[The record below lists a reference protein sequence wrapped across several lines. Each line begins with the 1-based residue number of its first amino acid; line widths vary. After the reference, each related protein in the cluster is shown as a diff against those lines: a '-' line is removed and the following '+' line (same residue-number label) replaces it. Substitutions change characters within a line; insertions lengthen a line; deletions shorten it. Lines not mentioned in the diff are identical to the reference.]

1 MPSIYAGLRELPSS
15 FSLHCLQLLDPP
27 PFPVRF
33 TLPVCIPP
41 HPTIC
46 FTSSR
51 TLALRARARARAP
64 LLSSSLVT
72 PCSRRSLGATR

>member
-33 TLPVCIPP
+33 TLPVPIP
-41 HPTIC
+41 TFILL
-46 FTSSR
+46 SASQAQGLSR
-51 TLALRARARARAP
+51 SVLVLV
-64 LLSSSLVT
+64 LLSSSLDT
-72 PCSRRSLGATR
+72 PCSLRSLGATR